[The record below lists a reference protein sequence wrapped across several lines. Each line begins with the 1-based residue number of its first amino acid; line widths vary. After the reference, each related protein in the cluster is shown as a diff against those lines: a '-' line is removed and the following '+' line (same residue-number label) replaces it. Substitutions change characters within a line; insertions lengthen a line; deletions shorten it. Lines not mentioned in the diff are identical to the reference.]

1 MSMNHALSLS
11 VKEHSCYH
19 NTDQGQKYYNGI
31 VNFLD
36 SKEIHSMKLSG
47 LEQELEKRGRELMR
61 ILLQEHLDKMSHSSC
76 DQPVCGFDGTDR
88 PNARPHDRKIETV
101 FGTVTTKRDGYGSKG
116 VASLHPLDAKLNI
129 PPERYSHELRRRV
142 AENAAKSSFDETVET
157 INKTTSGHIPK
168 RQIEELTQRAALDF
182 DAFYET
188 RQYNP
193 LNVADTGP
201 ILVITTDGK
210 GVVMH
215 EQDLR
220 EHTRKAAQNRKPQM
234 GTRLSKGE
242 KKNAK
247 RMATVAAVY
256 TTNPLQR
263 EPQDLIPGNT
273 HKLDKEK
280 SPRPEQKRVWA
291 SLEKTAEEVIGSAF
305 KEAFHRDPSM
315 EKHWVALVDGENQQ
329 LRILGNMAKQQGV
342 DLTIIVDIIHVI
354 EYLWKAGR
362 AFHPKSGTELEKW
375 VHHRLLRILE
385 GKAGLTAGGMRRSA
399 TLRKLS
405 DKQREPVDKCA
416 TYLKNKAPYL
426 KYDRYLNQGLP
437 IATGVIEG
445 ACRHLVKDRL
455 DITGA
460 KWRLTSA
467 EAVLRLRALR
477 SSNDFDEYWDFHEIC
492 EYERNH
498 QALYKDGEVPQTTL
512 PQSFCRIGHLR
523 VIK

>member
-1 MSMNHALSLS
+1 MSMNSALTLS
-11 VKEHSCYH
+11 VVEHPYDH
-19 NTDQGQKYYNGI
+19 TNDQGQEYYDDI

-36 SKEIHSMKLSG
+36 SKENHLMKLSD
-47 LEQELEKRGRELMR
+47 LEQELEKKGRELMR
-61 ILLQEHLDKMSHSSC
+61 ILLQEHLDKLSPSLC
-76 DQPVCGFDGTDR
+76 EQPVCGSDGINR
-88 PNARPHDRKIETV
+88 PKVRPHDRKIETV
-101 FGTVTTKRDGYGSKG
+101 FGTVSTSRAGYGNEG
-116 VASLHPLDAKLNI
+116 VASLHPLDARLNI
-129 PPERYSHELRRRV
+129 PPERYSLELRRRV
-142 AENAAKSSFDETVET
+142 AENAAKSSFDETLEA
-157 INKTTSGHIPK
+157 IEKTTGGHIPK
-168 RQIEELTQRAALDF
+168 RQVEELAQRAARDF
-182 DAFYET
+182 DVFYET

-193 LNVADTGP
+193 SNEATTGP

-220 EHTRKAAQNRKPQM
+220 EQTRKAAQKRKPQM
-234 GTRLSKGE
+234 ETRLSKGE

-256 TTNPLQR
+256 TIDTFER
-263 EPQDLIPGNT
+263 TPQDVLPGNSSNPN
-273 HKLDKEK
+273 KEK

-291 SLEKTAEEVIGSAF
+291 SLEKSAEQVIESAF
-305 KEAFHRDPSM
+305 SEASHRDPCQ

-329 LRILGNMAKQQGV
+329 LRILGRMAKKQGV

-362 AFHPKSGTELEKW
+362 AFHPKSGPELEKW
-375 VHHRLLRILE
+375 VQYRLLKILE
-385 GKAGLTAGGMRRSA
+385 GNAGLMAGGMRRSA
-399 TLRKLS
+399 TLKKLT
-405 DKQREPVDKCA
+405 DKQREPVEACA

-426 KYDRYLNQGLP
+426 KYARYLDLGFP

-445 ACRHLVKDRL
+445 ACRHLVKDRM

-477 SSNDFDEYWDFHEIC
+477 SSNDFDEYWDFHEAC

-498 QALYKDGEVPQTTL
+498 QNFYQDGEVPPTTL
-512 PQSFCRIGHLR
+512 PQPLSKPGHLR